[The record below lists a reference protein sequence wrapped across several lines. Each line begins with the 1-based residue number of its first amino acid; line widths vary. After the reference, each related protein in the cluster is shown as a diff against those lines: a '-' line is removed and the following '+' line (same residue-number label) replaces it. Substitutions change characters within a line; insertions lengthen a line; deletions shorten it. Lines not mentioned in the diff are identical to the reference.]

1 MITFLILR
9 PDIISFWSDSLLKG
23 PTLLNWEFK
32 TSWIDLFPSS
42 FNLNF
47 LFKLTPDIFWQQND
61 FSQQTEFFKLIHFLE
76 KFWLYLPLCID
87 NSTLQFDF
95 RFRFTNETNER
106 KFSYSTWYFRRW
118 GFVTISCMFRFQPL
132 FLYQNVFQNFLTK
145 NFKLGLQILMIRL
158 KLFVQRDLWYL
169 ISILAQKTRH
179 KLVKNHTFL
188 TNFQELQ
195 ITRLSL
201 FTFSISVTFK

>member
-95 RFRFTNETNER
+95 RFRFTNETNEL
-106 KFSYSTWYFRRW
+106 KFSYSTWYFRRNK
-118 GFVTISCMFRFQPL
+118 S
-132 FLYQNVFQNFLTK
+132 
-145 NFKLGLQILMIRL
+145 
-158 KLFVQRDLWYL
+158 
-169 ISILAQKTRH
+169 S
-179 KLVKNHTFL
+179 L
-188 TNFQELQ
+188 TNDTIWILLIDLNFSKKFSKKFSFFLF
-195 ITRLSL
+195 RLRRNNFEKVWIDS
-201 FTFSISVTFK
+201 TFEPLRV